1 MKAERQERQKAA
13 GNVSPFGGFGKEF
26 LRDNGGLGLVRFS
39 EFFFC
44 WEIVGMEEGILG
56 MEEGILFTF

>member
-13 GNVSPFGGFGKEF
+13 GNVWRFWEGVFKGQG
-26 LRDNGGLGLVRFS
+26 GGLGLVGFS
-39 EFFFC
+39 EGFFC